1 MGLEE
6 TFEIISNSK
15 LIPQEHPLFKA
26 FIRSNEQLKTVPDQE
41 KALNFDMDIY
51 FTGRYSRLVK
61 KNLLVSINHKAVS
74 LSFTINQILTDLAK
88 ISELKPEVPTL
99 ACFLHF
105 FALINSVSKIMT
117 HTF

>member
-61 KNLLVSINHKAVS
+61 KIYWCPLIIRLCPSLL
-74 LSFTINQILTDLAK
+74 L
-88 ISELKPEVPTL
+88 
-99 ACFLHF
+99 
-105 FALINSVSKIMT
+105 
-117 HTF
+117 